1 MRRVVPLV
9 FPALLC
15 ALAASPAYAVEP
27 GRITFSGGFTEYS
40 GPAQSFLFTTPSG
53 LEFFGSRY
61 EVDNA
66 FFGILGPSEPLP
78 GDAGAIL
85 AANGYGIT
93 TQSLLNNALPSSR
106 VDLWIGTGP
115 RENLNSLV
123 FTPADP
129 QGYNGTPGEEF
140 RIGTFTFQ
148 NGGWFGT
155 TPYNDPV
162 LGEQTYALPPSRF
175 QFTVTATVSDATGNA
190 TSTHTF
196 TDVLELLVTGPT
208 WNNPLPEDDADYL
221 SFVGRRDLGYVG
233 AFESSNLPPGGS
245 TEGSIDMF
253 GRIGS
258 LVPTRFA
265 NPQGMVLASE
275 IPTAP
280 IPEPHT
286 WALMLAGLAGIWA
299 SVKRRRQ
306 A

>member
-1 MRRVVPLV
+1 MKRVIPLM
-9 FPALLC
+9 FPALLGVFA
-15 ALAASPAYAVEP
+15 ALPAYAVAP
-27 GRITFSGGFTEYS
+27 GRVTFSGGFTEYL
-40 GPAQSFLFTTPSG
+40 GPAQRFLFTTPG
-53 LEFFGSRY
+53 GIEFFGSGY

-66 FFGILGPSEPLP
+66 FFGALGPSEPLP

-85 AANGYGIT
+85 ADSGYGTT
-93 TQSLLNNALPSSR
+93 TQSLLNNFRPSSR
-106 VDLWIGTGP
+106 VDFWISTGP
-115 RENLNSLV
+115 RENLNSVV

-155 TPYNDPV
+155 TPYDDPV
-162 LGEQTYALPPSRF
+162 LGPQIYTLPSSLFR
-175 QFTVTATVSDATGNA
+175 FTVTATINDATGNI

-196 TDVLELLVTGPT
+196 TDLLKLTVTGPT
-208 WNNPLPEDDADYL
+208 WANPTPVEDADYL
-221 SFVGRRDLGYVG
+221 SFLGRPDLGVVG
-233 AFESSNLPPGGS
+233 AFESSNLPAGGS
-245 TEGSIDMF
+245 TEGSIDMY

-265 NPQGMVLASE
+265 NPQGLVLASE
-275 IPTAP
+275 IPTTP
-280 IPEPHT
+280 IPEPQT
-286 WALMLAGLAGIWA
+286 WALMLAGLVGIGA